1 MTIDQFEPVQAQV
14 FRLEGME
21 KLVFIIDNDCDLCR
35 ILSFYIEKKGFRTMC
50 VNQLKAVEEQLRNCK
65 PDLILLDN
73 KMDDGF
79 GVDMITNIK
88 ALCPDTPVVLMT
100 ADDTSDFE
108 KSDNFKIIDRILAKP
123 FAPLALDQILFNLA
137 A

>member
-1 MTIDQFEPVQAQV
+1 MTVGEREPGQAQI
-14 FRLEGME
+14 FRMECME

-35 ILSFYIEKKGFRTMC
+35 ILSFYIKKKGFQTIC
-50 VNQLKAVEEQLRNCK
+50 VNLLRDVEEQLRNCQ
-65 PDLILLDN
+65 PHLILLDN

-123 FAPLALDQILFNLA
+123 FAPLALDQILLNLA